1 MYGLTPL
8 RGSTAVGSTTALP
21 EAGGRRGSCR
31 PAAERTPERGDPA
44 GRPHGAGSAAAPPDT
59 ERLTALDACILEGI
73 AVGTSTVELAASLY
87 LSRKGVEYR
96 IGLMLRQFKVPNRVA
111 LVSRAHSI
119 GMLTVG
125 AWPPRVPKSFV
136 AQSD

>member
-8 RGSTAVGSTTALP
+8 RGSTAVGSTAALP
-21 EAGGRRGSCR
+21 KAGDRRGPCR
-31 PAAERTPERGDPA
+31 PAAERASGRGESA
-44 GRPHGAGSAAAPPDT
+44 GRLHDAGSGTPPPDT

-96 IGLMLRQFKVPNRVA
+96 IGLMLRQFQAPNRVA

-125 AWPPRVPKSFV
+125 TWPPRVPKNFV
-136 AQSD
+136 VQAD

>member
-1 MYGLTPL
+1 MTPL
-8 RGSTAVGSTTALP
+8 RGSTAVGSTAALP
-21 EAGGRRGSCR
+21 KADDRRGSCR
-31 PAAERTPERGDPA
+31 PAADRTPERAEPA
-44 GRPHGAGSAAAPPDT
+44 GRPNDTGSSAVPPDA

-96 IGLMLRQFKVPNRVA
+96 IGLMLRQFQVPNRVA

-125 AWPPRVPKSFV
+125 TWPPRVPKHFV
-136 AQSD
+136 VQTD